1 MAAQAA
7 NTLDGGAKDD
17 RNETNGMKPA
27 EGSTNNEQVARHP
40 PPAPPPPRKLHAD
53 QSSAPAESDA
63 ELEALSSMMTSF
75 HWSGDAVESCAK
87 VILSPTSPA
96 SAKLKGVLQLKQ
108 LLCTSREHVFRIA
121 QDVIDSGVL
130 KALVSFISSD
140 GPYQALKLPSAF
152 CLTNIAAGQDDQ
164 TAAVVEAGAIPPCL
178 ELLRSREEPLRR
190 QAIFCLANIAGS
202 TPEFRRTLASHSQ
215 YFESII
221 YAVIHANDPKVEELA
236 GWNIRNMCVL
246 GGPDFKQVRLGLDFF
261 GGQLIRNTPPATE
274 ARNMLVNGTATFI
287 SVAHGNNSG
296 WTRAVTFNPFNAANF
311 RTGGHVCLN
320 TAVLRFACETFSWIS
335 RSAEGRADIVRQD
348 LVLPLLYHA
357 KFSSNYS
364 VRSHSAECLANLAQY
379 GPSEA
384 RIALEKNGA
393 LIALSELLADH
404 ITYAPHQRVLAAR
417 CLYWLAME
425 NYIGSANAMVE
436 HNVVTREVARRV
448 IAARDEMRR
457 REAMAHA
464 SELQDE
470 NEDDQHAAGDMG
482 FDHLGDE
489 DSKYSSGLD
498 LAYDGRHSLKGPFG
512 EYIWETMDPNI
523 RGASTL
529 EIAFVIF
536 NQTERPEEFSLREK
550 CGRIIIAILSRVTES
565 VLYEA
570 MSLETFRLLLDIL
583 DVAADV
589 DVQTCLAGDIS
600 QNTSIPLGA
609 SSMDALKVGEPELP
623 AASFVSSVLN
633 LLQRL
638 FDIGED
644 LKRREQILENPVSVL
659 LRQCDGLQ
667 RIENAIGQ
675 SALPFEVIQR
685 AILMIQ
691 TYCHP

>member
-7 NTLDGGAKDD
+7 NPLDCANEKD
-17 RNETNGMKPA
+17 ETNGGVKP
-27 EGSTNNEQVARHP
+27 EGSSQLPRHP

-53 QSSAPAESDA
+53 QSSAPAETDA

-75 HWSGDAVESCAK
+75 KWSGDAVESCAQ
-87 VILSPTSPA
+87 VILDPESTPH
-96 SAKLKGVLQLKQ
+96 AKLKGVLQLKQ

-130 KALVSFISSD
+130 KALVVFISSET
-140 GPYQALKLPSAF
+140 PYVALKLPSAF

-178 ELLRSREEPLRR
+178 ELLRSREESLRR

-202 TPEFRRTLASHSQ
+202 TPEFRRALASHSQ

-221 YAVIHANDPKVEELA
+221 HAVMHAGDPKVEELA

-246 GGPDFKQVRLGLDFF
+246 GGPDFEQVRTGLDFF
-261 GGQLIRNTPPATE
+261 ASQLVRNTPPLSDT
-274 ARNMLVNGTATFI
+274 RTLLINGTATI
-287 SVAHGNNSG
+287 VSVAHGNNIN
-296 WTRAVTFNPFNAANF
+296 WTRSAYYNPFAAAGF
-311 RTGGHVCLN
+311 RLTGHVCMN
-320 TAVLRFACETFSWIS
+320 AAVLRFACETFSWIS
-335 RSAEGRADIVRQD
+335 RSVEGRQDILQQD
-348 LVLPLLYHA
+348 LIVPLLYHS

-379 GPSEA
+379 GPNEA
-384 RIALEKNGA
+384 RHQLEKNGA
-393 LIALSELLADH
+393 VIALSELLADH
-404 ITYAPHQRVLAAR
+404 ITYPPHQRVLAAR
-417 CLYWLAME
+417 CLYWMAME
-425 NYIGSANAMVE
+425 GYVGSANTMVD

-448 IAARDEMRR
+448 IAARNELRQ
-457 REAMAHA
+457 REAAA
-464 SELQDE
+464 VSDAQDE
-470 NEDDQHAAGDMG
+470 NEDDQH
-482 FDHLGDE
+482 LGDIAFDPIGDDE
-489 DSKYSSGLD
+489 AYIGFELCYAGGGCRGRLNDIVLD
-498 LAYDGRHSLKGPFG
+498 AAEL
-512 EYIWETMDPNI
+512 NV

-529 EIAFVIF
+529 EIAYVIF

-550 CGRIIIAILSRVTES
+550 CGRMLVAILSKVTET

-570 MSLETFRLLLDIL
+570 LSPETFKLILDIL
-583 DVAADV
+583 DLAADV
-589 DVQTCLAGDIS
+589 DVQTCLAGDMTHTP
-600 QNTSIPLGA
+600 NGPLGA
-609 SSMDALKVGEPELP
+609 SSMDALRVGEPELP
-623 AASFVSSVLN
+623 AASFVDSILT

-644 LKRREQILENPVSVL
+644 LKRREQILENPVSVM

-667 RIENAIGQ
+667 RLENAISR

>member
-1 MAAQAA
+1 MQMAAHAA
-7 NTLDGGAKDD
+7 NPLDGCA
-17 RNETNGMKPA
+17 NEKSESSGGMKP
-27 EGSTNNEQVARHP
+27 EGSNEQLPRHP

-53 QSSAPAESDA
+53 QSSAPAETDA

-75 HWSGDAVESCAK
+75 NWSGDAVESCAK
-87 VILSPTSPA
+87 VILDPESPS

-108 LLCTSREHVFRIA
+108 LLCTSREHVFCIA

-140 GPYQALKLPSAF
+140 TPYAALKLPSAF

-178 ELLRSREEPLRR
+178 ELLRSREESLRR

-246 GGPDFKQVRLGLDFF
+246 GGPDFEQVRTGLDFF
-261 GGQLIRNTPPATE
+261 AGQLVRSTPPLSET
-274 ARNMLVNGTATFI
+274 RSMLINGTATFI
-287 SVAHGNNSG
+287 SVAHGSNAN
-296 WTRAVTFNPFNAANF
+296 WTRAVSYNPFTAGGF
-311 RTGGHVCLN
+311 RTSGHVCMN
-320 TAVLRFACETFSWIS
+320 AAVLRFACETFSWIS
-335 RSAEGRADIVRQD
+335 RSPEGRADIVQQE

-379 GPSEA
+379 GPVDA
-384 RIALEKNGA
+384 RHQLEKSGA

-404 ITYAPHQRVLAAR
+404 ITYPPHQRVLAAR

-425 NYIGSANAMVE
+425 GYVGGANAMVE

-448 IAARDEMRR
+448 IAARNEQRA
-457 REAMAHA
+457 REAAA
-464 SELQDE
+464 AVEAQDE
-470 NEDDQHAAGDMG
+470 NDDDQHVGADMG
-482 FDHLGDE
+482 FDQLAGE
-489 DSKYSSGLD
+489 DDPRYSLGLD
-498 LAYDGRHSLKGPFG
+498 LAYEGSLAAKGRYGDSPWDTLDVHV
-512 EYIWETMDPNI
+512 

-529 EIAFVIF
+529 EVAYLIF
-536 NQTERPEEFSLREK
+536 NQVDRPEEFSLREK
-550 CGRIIIAILSRVTES
+550 CGRMLVAILSKVTET

-570 MSLETFRLLLDIL
+570 MSPDTFKLLLDIL

-589 DVQTCLAGDIS
+589 DVQTCLAGEIS
-600 QNTSIPLGA
+600 QVTPSGPLGA

-623 AASFVSSVLN
+623 AASFVNSVLN
-633 LLQRL
+633 LMQRL

-644 LKRREQILENPVSVL
+644 LKRREQILENPVSVM

-685 AILMIQ
+685 AIVMIQ